1 MKNQKNGYSLI
12 RLNTEWTLSN
22 QVEFFAYTMEW
33 FNFHKK
39 QNDLVETRLQ
49 DWPGTDYYVHIS
61 TLTGVELLID
71 NVPASMFKRAAVG
84 TLVFGA
90 IGTLAGLVSGATAK
104 PKTKVHVVLQI
115 DDMNIASFTFKCNN
129 IGIAYRVIN
138 TLALMEKEYYK
149 KNPNELKTI
158 EKIDHQNE
166 NISHNNSPSEEIMK
180 LKKMLDEGVIDQ
192 DEFKE
197 MKSVLISKLKN

>member
-1 MKNQKNGYSLI
+1 
-12 RLNTEWTLSN
+12 
-22 QVEFFAYTMEW
+22 
-33 FNFHKK
+33 
-39 QNDLVETRLQ
+39 
-49 DWPGTDYYVHIS
+49 
-61 TLTGVELLID
+61 
-71 NVPASMFKRAAVG
+71 
-84 TLVFGA
+84 
-90 IGTLAGLVSGATAK
+90 
-104 PKTKVHVVLQI
+104 
-115 DDMNIASFTFKCNN
+115 MNIASFTFKCNN

>member
-1 MKNQKNGYSLI
+1 
-12 RLNTEWTLSN
+12 
-22 QVEFFAYTMEW
+22 
-33 FNFHKK
+33 
-39 QNDLVETRLQ
+39 
-49 DWPGTDYYVHIS
+49 
-61 TLTGVELLID
+61 
-71 NVPASMFKRAAVG
+71 
-84 TLVFGA
+84 
-90 IGTLAGLVSGATAK
+90 
-104 PKTKVHVVLQI
+104 
-115 DDMNIASFTFKCNN
+115 MNIASFTFKCNN

-158 EKIDHQNE
+158 ETIDHQNK

-180 LKKMLDEGVIDQ
+180 LKKLLDEGVIDQ